1 MTLKFSFINKWSQNI
16 AFFQPSKHKFNTLF
30 KKSIMSGAPPQKNG
44 GVGYEDLLKILVNM
58 NFKDTILEM
67 LRILKSMFSLIK
79 LI

>member
-1 MTLKFSFINKWSQNI
+1 
-16 AFFQPSKHKFNTLF
+16 
-30 KKSIMSGAPPQKNG
+30 MSGAPPPKNG